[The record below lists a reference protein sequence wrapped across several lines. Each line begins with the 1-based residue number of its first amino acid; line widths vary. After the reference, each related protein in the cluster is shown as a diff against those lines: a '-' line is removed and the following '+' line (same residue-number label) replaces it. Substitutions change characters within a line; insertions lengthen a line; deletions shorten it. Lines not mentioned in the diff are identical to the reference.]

1 MSVFLQSLLG
11 IISAHLVSAI
21 IVLVAIVALVWG
33 LYRVAG
39 KNGKAIGFIAGV
51 LDSAR
56 AIVKMFLPDKFEAV
70 YEALVIAAQA
80 ASDGSLSTAEA
91 KDLARKGFDAALKA
105 ANVSLTD
112 VEKEQAY
119 NILDWLIEQIIKDP
133 AAAAKA
139 LSAL

>member
-33 LYRVAG
+33 LYRV
-39 KNGKAIGFIAGV
+39 AGV